1 IGRDGAY
8 FNVNRAVPTLLG
20 LFGVSIVAM
29 LLILLLPPLVLK
41 NALPKEPGLRLFLG
55 YFVLIGMGYIL
66 TQVAAIQNFVLLL
79 GHPVYS
85 LTVIIFSML
94 VFSGLG
100 SFFSKRITGGETR
113 RLRGLAMLVS
123 LEIVVLALIAT
134 PLSTI
139 AVAWPFPLKVLLTV
153 VLVGTP
159 AFTMGVP
166 FPMGLQL
173 LEGWSPATVRWAWAL
188 NAAASVLGSVSAIV

>member
-1 IGRDGAY
+1 
-8 FNVNRAVPTLLG
+8 
-20 LFGVSIVAM
+20 
-29 LLILLLPPLVLK
+29 
-41 NALPKEPGLRLFLG
+41 
-55 YFVLIGMGYIL
+55 
-66 TQVAAIQNFVLLL
+66 
-79 GHPVYS
+79 
-85 LTVIIFSML
+85 
-94 VFSGLG
+94 
-100 SFFSKRITGGETR
+100 
-113 RLRGLAMLVS
+113 MLVS

-188 NAAASVLGSVSAIV
+188 NAAASVLGSVSAIVLAISFGLRETLLVGGLCYLLAGALLSVVPRSASVPGKTESIEQVA